1 MPSSWWHSVSTD
13 VIVACWSLWG
23 IVWFI
28 GALYNARHA
37 PAVRRRANRSYGWLV
52 AVVIVWLLA
61 RALPSGDWQSLRVHS
76 LPLRVIGAVLLLAG
90 TTFTL
95 WARAVLGTMWSSTV
109 VAKQAHELRTDGPY
123 AITRHPIY
131 SGMLAMLAGS
141 ALLGGLG
148 RWAPALV
155 VGIVVVVVK
164 AHLEERLMG
173 ETFPAEY
180 ERYRRQVPQLIP
192 GLGWLRG
199 RRR

>member
-1 MPSSWWHSVSTD
+1 
-13 VIVACWSLWG
+13 
-23 IVWFI
+23 
-28 GALYNARHA
+28 
-37 PAVRRRANRSYGWLV
+37 
-52 AVVIVWLLA
+52 
-61 RALPSGDWQSLRVHS
+61 
-76 LPLRVIGAVLLLAG
+76 
-90 TTFTL
+90 
-95 WARAVLGTMWSSTV
+95 MWSSTV
-109 VAKQAHELRTDGPY
+109 VAKEAHELRTDGPY

-164 AHLEERLMG
+164 AHLEERLMD

-192 GLGWLRG
+192 GLGWLRAAALIAELVFTRKAAPASG
-199 RRR
+199 LSALVWPLQGYS